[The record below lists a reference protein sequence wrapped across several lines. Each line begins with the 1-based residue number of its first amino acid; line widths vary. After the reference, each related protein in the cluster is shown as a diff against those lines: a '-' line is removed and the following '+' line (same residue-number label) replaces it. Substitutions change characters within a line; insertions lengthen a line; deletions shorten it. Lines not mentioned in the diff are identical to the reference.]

1 MDENTIENTIEPAQP
16 TKSAAASRSGSK
28 ALKRDRKKA
37 KLRAP
42 KPTKSMRG
50 KVRP

>member
-1 MDENTIENTIEPAQP
+1 MDENTIENTTEPAQP
-16 TKSAAASRSGSK
+16 VKSAAASRAGAK

-42 KPTKSMRG
+42 KPSKSMRG
-50 KVRP
+50 TVRP